1 MMSLLSPHYVLQPVT
16 QNDMIVASLAWGF
29 NIGFGWLTTW
39 TAAKQTARAW
49 RRSGRH
55 MFRNAYVWMIWLE
68 LLVCLMFSIICWL
81 YLRGVIPPCFGFYF
95 GIRQDSH
102 VFYNLVTL
110 WALQVQFLLQIIIN
124 RCAILVHNPDVVWR
138 LKVGVAT
145 LITAVNIS
153 VYMIWIPARLQISD
167 RYIWINDRWD
177 RCEKVIYLLVDAA
190 LNIYFIT
197 VVSRNLV
204 HNGLE
209 KYKRLARFN
218 LFIIGFSL
226 SMDVLIIGMMSLQNT
241 FVWPGRKN
249 RNNISHPSYN
259 IESGCYAQG
268 STLQGSTLRSSKW
281 GSRTLST
288 SMPPASAM
296 GGTGT
301 GMGMGKSCTL
311 SSFPA
316 MQQQPNTKRGKWY
329 GHNYTTS
336 EAIAPNEQMEMSNM
350 ATTTAAS
357 DETNRDANRDNK
369 SIYTT
374 REVHV
379 EFENAPQRP
388 GQCWPSHYGGVPAE
402 HEEEDDEE
410 PLRRPNVN
418 LRSSRL

>member
-1 MMSLLSPHYVLQPVT
+1 MSLLSPHYVLQPVT

-39 TAAKQTARAW
+39 TAAKQTTRAW

-95 GIRQDSH
+95 GI
-102 VFYNLVTL
+102 LTL

-124 RCAILVHNPDVVWR
+124 RCAILVHDPAVVWR
-138 LKVGVAT
+138 LKVGVAI
-145 LITAVNIS
+145 LITAVNVS
-153 VYMIWIPARLQISD
+153 VYLIWIPARLQISE

-197 VVSRNLV
+197 IVSKNLV
-204 HNGLE
+204 HNGLD

-241 FVWPGRKN
+241 FVYMQFHPLAYTVKLNIEMSMADLIVKVARAKN
-249 RNNISHPSYN
+249 RNNISHPSMSLEEGGGYGH
-259 IESGCYAQG
+259 S
-268 STLQGSTLRSSKW
+268 STTWRSK
-281 GSRTLST
+281 
-288 SMPPASAM
+288 M
-296 GGTGT
+296 
-301 GMGMGKSCTL
+301 L
-311 SSFPA
+311 SSVPS
-316 MQQQPNTKRGKWY
+316 KRGKWY

-336 EAIAPNEQMEMSNM
+336 EATPTAHDNMEMSNIP
-350 ATTTAAS
+350 ANNTTTTTTTTNAS
-357 DETNRDANRDNK
+357 DENRDAAARDNK

-388 GQCWPSHYGGVPAE
+388 GHCWPSHYGGVP
-402 HEEEDDEE
+402 EENDDDEQ
-410 PLRRPNVN
+410 PLQRQDVH